1 LVKGA
6 VASGHPLTT
15 EAACEMLR
23 RGGNAFDAALAAG
36 FAATVTE
43 PCLAS
48 LGGGGFLLVHD
59 SRDNRDVL
67 YDFFVDAPGKGRVGP
82 LPKLGAVD
90 VRFKSTSQVF
100 HIGYGSVAVPGA
112 LRGLLQCHEELS
124 SLDIAEITEPARE
137 FLKRGVEVNEFQRC
151 LIEMLMPI
159 LTLSD
164 YGKKIYG
171 GLLRGGRFFNPLYG
185 EFLGLGSPE
194 RWLDIVHG
202 GGAGAFTSRMLD
214 EGGLLTGRD
223 LCEYRVIARRPLTCT
238 YRDHE
243 IISNPPP
250 SFGGSLLAGAFSLL
264 SENRSKSI
272 SETERLFLLADI
284 MEKMNLSRL
293 GTGGTTHIS
302 VLDESGNAASLTFSN
317 GSNSG
322 VFFPDTGI
330 MLNNMMGEDDLF
342 PGGFFTLRP
351 GERVGSMMSPV
362 VVKRGADIFAVL
374 GSGGSK
380 RIRTAMLQV
389 MYNLMER
396 GMEVRRAVEAPR
408 MHLEESGMLQ
418 MEPGFSGGAVRA
430 IAEKRPINLWQDKD
444 LYFGGVHTVMGD
456 FTGHGDT
463 RRGGWFMR
471 CG

>member
-1 LVKGA
+1 MKGA

-48 LGGGGFLLVHD
+48 LGGGGFLLAHD
-59 SRDNRDVL
+59 ARDNRDVL
-67 YDFFVDAPGKGRVGP
+67 YDFFVNAPGKGREGP
-82 LPKLGAVD
+82 LPRLDAVD

-100 HIGYGSVAVPGA
+100 HVGPGSVAVPGVLKGFLA
-112 LRGLLQCHEELS
+112 CHAELS
-124 SLDIAEITEPARE
+124 SLDIAAITEPARR
-137 FLKRGVEVNEFQRC
+137 FLKQGVEVNEFQRC
-151 LIEMLMPI
+151 LMEMLMPI
-159 LTLSD
+159 LSLSD
-164 YGKKIYG
+164 YGKEIYG
-171 GLLRGGRFFNPLYG
+171 GLERGGKFFNPLYG
-185 EFLGLGSPE
+185 DFLGLVSPK
-194 RWLDIVHG
+194 RWLDIMYG
-202 GGAGAFTSRMLD
+202 GGAREFASKTLD
-214 EGGLLTGRD
+214 EGGLLTERD
-223 LCEYRVIARRPLTCT
+223 FSEYRAVARRPLSCT
-238 YRDHE
+238 YRVYE
-243 IISNPPP
+243 IITNPWP
-250 SFGGSLLAGAFSLL
+250 SFGGSLLAGAFSML
-264 SENRSKSI
+264 SGRRGKSI
-272 SETERLFLLADI
+272 GETDRLFLQADI
-284 MEKMNLSRL
+284 MEEMNRSRL

-322 VFFPDTGI
+322 VFFQGTGI

-351 GERVGSMMSPV
+351 GERVGSMMSPA
-362 VVKRGADIFAVL
+362 VVKRGAGIFAVL

-380 RIRTAMLQV
+380 RIRTAMFQV

-396 GMEVRRAVEAPR
+396 GMDVRAAVEAPR
-408 MHLEESGMLQ
+408 MHVEESGMLQ
-418 MEPGFSGGAVRA
+418 MEPGFSEAAVRA
-430 IAEKRPINLWQDKD
+430 IAEKRPVNLWWDKD

-463 RRGGWFMR
+463 RRGGCFMR
-471 CG
+471 VG